1 MKFATSSLR
10 WLLLGFVLL
19 AALGQ
24 NLRAQGSFSFRAVHM
39 VAGGPNVDIHFNDM
53 PEATIAN
60 LPYEYASTVASNL
73 PVGSGSVNVKAAPAG
88 AGIGGAIVNLD
99 LPVQN
104 GNEYVAL
111 AYSVGLTP
119 KIKVLERLRDQLPSG
134 GNALLRVVNLT
145 SVSNPAGFDFYV
157 DSTKNFARFT
167 NIMAEQNSMFIS
179 LTGTTKTVYIT
190 PTGSK
195 TPFAQVI
202 VPMTPLARVTLI
214 VTGTGTGTDQLKI
227 YALNGENNEMHKL
240 PVLPIQGVQTGV
252 LPSVRVVHAWRQT
265 IVQGTA
271 IQPLDVFVDN
281 EQQPR
286 TTNLKYRVAS
296 PKYGPFTGD
305 SVAIRFT
312 PVNEALSV
320 LYSRKFPVARDSDYL
335 MILTKTR
342 EGAAAALLLNT
353 PNSLPESAKDSL
365 YVRVAQV
372 SDMNTNITI
381 KIIPQGGTAIEVQNQ
396 PFLTASSWYAIPRGM
411 FRVEAYRAGETTP
424 FHTTESAGADAAAYF
439 TAIVVGDASSFNIDL
454 LNEMV
459 PTEQVFDP
467 AASVPV
473 IAGEA
478 LGLRNFPNPF
488 AGSTTINF
496 SMPRAG
502 RVAIDLFDP
511 MGRQVASILD
521 ETRDAGSQSV
531 SFQASGLPA
540 GVYIYRVNTGEAQAA
555 GRMTVTR

>member
-19 AALGQ
+19 AGLGQ
-24 NLRAQGSFSFRAVHM
+24 SLRAQGSFSFRAVHM

-53 PEATIAN
+53 AEATIAN

-73 PVGSGSVNVKAAPAG
+73 PVGSGSVNIKAAPAG

-104 GNEYVAL
+104 GNEYVAV

-134 GNALLRVVNLT
+134 NNALLRVVNLT
-145 SVSNPAGFDFYV
+145 SVSNPAAFDFYV

-167 NIMAEQNSMFIS
+167 NIAAEQNSQFIS
-179 LTGTTKTVYIT
+179 LSGTTKTVYIT

-202 VPMTPLARVTLI
+202 VPMTPLSRVTLI

-227 YALNGENNEMHKL
+227 YALNGENNEMYKL

-265 IVQGTA
+265 IVQGTG

-286 TTNLKYRVAS
+286 TANLKYRVAS

-305 SVAIRFT
+305 SVTVRFT

-353 PNSLPESAKDSL
+353 PNSLPESARDSF

-372 SDMNTNITI
+372 SDMNTNITV
-381 KIIPQGGTAIEVQNQ
+381 KIIPQGRSAIEIQNQ
-396 PFLTASSWYAIPRGM
+396 PFLTASGWYAIPRGA

-424 FHTTESAGADAAAYF
+424 FHTTESAGTEAATYF
-439 TAIVVGDASSFNIDL
+439 TAIVVGDANMFSIDL

-473 IAGEA
+473 VAGEA

-488 AGSTTINF
+488 AASTTIGF
-496 SMPRAG
+496 SMPHAG

-521 ETRDAGSQSV
+521 ETREAGPQSV
-531 SFQASGLPA
+531 SFQANGLPA